1 MSTRPTPEPGGPV
14 SDPRKGTAPD
24 PESAQAPGAAPSGG
38 PEREEQRPSPAAGP
52 RERQTAGGG
61 SAAAGEK
68 PQKDDAGRKRRR
80 PAAAGSSSAQPKKEH
95 GKEDGTPHDWTLFR
109 VVIALYG
116 ALIIAYGVWQIA
128 AGTGSLPGDAEPSG
142 PTVASS
148 YAGLAA
154 VLCGVGASLIA
165 IAVKFK
171 WANMLSFVCFA
182 IFLGGVGRILA
193 WAFFGLPHWS
203 MILLMVL
210 DLVVP
215 PCLLVWYGWI
225 RKANAIRREMASETS
240 RGGARGSR

>member
-1 MSTRPTPEPGGPV
+1 MSTRPTPEPGGSP
-14 SDPRKGTAPD
+14 SDPRKGTAPGA
-24 PESAQAPGAAPSGG
+24 EAPGTAPAGG
-38 PEREEQRPSPAAGP
+38 PKREDQRPGPAADP
-52 RERQTAGGG
+52 REQTAGG
-61 SAAAGEK
+61 AAGAAGQTRQGE
-68 PQKDDAGRKRRR
+68 DAGRKRRSR
-80 PAAAGSSSAQPKKEH
+80 PAAAGTASAKAKKERA
-95 GKEDGTPHDWTLFR
+95 KEDGTPHDWTLFR

-116 ALIIAYGVWQIA
+116 VLIIAYGIWQIA
-128 AGTGSLPGDAEPSG
+128 AGTASLPGVAESGG

-225 RKANAIRREMASETS
+225 RKANAIRREMASEDP
-240 RGGARGSR
+240 RGGARGRR

>member
-1 MSTRPTPEPGGPV
+1 MSTRPTPEPGSSA
-14 SDPRKGTAPD
+14 SDPRKGTAPG
-24 PESAQAPGAAPSGG
+24 PESAQAPGAAPSGD
-38 PEREEQRPSPAAGP
+38 PKREDRPQSPAAGP
-52 RERQTAGGG
+52 REQQPSGGAAGATRRGEEAGG
-61 SAAAGEK
+61 
-68 PQKDDAGRKRRR
+68 KRRR
-80 PAAAGSSSAQPKKEH
+80 PAAAGSSSAQAKKER

-116 ALIIAYGVWQIA
+116 ALIIAYGIWQIA

-225 RKANAIRREMASETS
+225 RKANAIRREMASEGT
-240 RGGARGSR
+240 RGEARGRR

>member
-1 MSTRPTPEPGGPV
+1 MSTRPTPEPGGSAP
-14 SDPRKGTAPD
+14 DPRKGTAPGS
-24 PESAQAPGAAPSGG
+24 ESAQTPGAASSGD
-38 PEREEQRPSPAAGP
+38 PKREERRPSPASGSREQQRPAG
-52 RERQTAGGG
+52 AGAPGKG
-61 SAAAGEK
+61 
-68 PQKDDAGRKRRR
+68 DDAGRKRRDR
-80 PAAAGSSSAQPKKEH
+80 QAAASSSAQAKKER

-225 RKANAIRREMASETS
+225 RKANAIRREMASEES
-240 RGGARGSR
+240 RGGARGRR